1 MLQYIPRSFLAG
13 FIGVFVL
20 TEFAWALGNTQAI
33 ESYQSIFFSITEWSS
48 LLLDGLCWVLAL
60 IPYVLILLPVL
71 FFAFASICYKKNQT
85 DPLSTNENVHFT
97 IIIPAYNEEK
107 VILNSVNSML
117 KQNYPQDSFR
127 VVVAFN
133 GNDRSGQ
140 LAQEAGAL
148 VFTTPKVGVGK
159 RNAINYV
166 LEHLTPRIG
175 MQNYILVIDADNM
188 VKPDFLLQM
197 AKTVKEHKAIA
208 VQGNH
213 QPLIVDNNWISL
225 GLSAAYRASSLL
237 YNEGRS
243 IAFHSALLCGTGF
256 ALREDVFRDLWPKT
270 KTLTEDIELNGL
282 LQQFYGAGVVWSRE
296 AYFYDEKPD
305 NLAIAIR
312 QRTRWMVGHFWC
324 ALLYAPSMIFNG
336 IRQKNLRMIE
346 LGCYYLFPFALLGS
360 VLSLILS
367 VAMVSLHTD
376 IYAHINPTLLI
387 SLSVILLFVYIF
399 YVVVGDSLSKGF
411 RQTPKR
417 YRYFLR
423 DALFSMAF
431 ALAVW
436 PIAIIR
442 ATFMMCREDWIFH
455 TPHKSVGYEQSTFK

>member
-148 VFTTPKVGVGK
+148 VFT
-159 RNAINYV
+159 
-166 LEHLTPRIG
+166 
-175 MQNYILVIDADNM
+175 M
-188 VKPDFLLQM
+188 
-197 AKTVKEHKAIA
+197 
-208 VQGNH
+208 
-213 QPLIVDNNWISL
+213 
-225 GLSAAYRASSLL
+225 
-237 YNEGRS
+237 
-243 IAFHSALLCGTGF
+243 
-256 ALREDVFRDLWPKT
+256 
-270 KTLTEDIELNGL
+270 
-282 LQQFYGAGVVWSRE
+282 
-296 AYFYDEKPD
+296 
-305 NLAIAIR
+305 
-312 QRTRWMVGHFWC
+312 
-324 ALLYAPSMIFNG
+324 
-336 IRQKNLRMIE
+336 
-346 LGCYYLFPFALLGS
+346 
-360 VLSLILS
+360 
-367 VAMVSLHTD
+367 
-376 IYAHINPTLLI
+376 
-387 SLSVILLFVYIF
+387 
-399 YVVVGDSLSKGF
+399 
-411 RQTPKR
+411 
-417 YRYFLR
+417 
-423 DALFSMAF
+423 
-431 ALAVW
+431 
-436 PIAIIR
+436 
-442 ATFMMCREDWIFH
+442 
-455 TPHKSVGYEQSTFK
+455 